1 MIAYQKS
8 PGRAVTLIVQRHRT
22 GTNESAKDEPTKK
35 IFQQTSL
42 SDSLITSNITSNLFR
57 CQTSKITKIDQDD
70 RDSGQH
76 VV

>member
-35 IFQQTSL
+35 NLSTNQPFRQSHNVQHYFQPISVP
-42 SDSLITSNITSNLFR
+42 DFENY
-57 CQTSKITKIDQDD
+57 
-70 RDSGQH
+70 
-76 VV
+76 